1 MVRRK
6 PPVGIVI
13 LSCIIIWHLNGCDV
27 ECDQTA
33 LRESYPTK
41 LQKEDETLVRNKIPD
56 YRSNYYK
63 KQPDDRSNSA
73 GDKRIPNQL
82 REYGY
87 ISSLG
92 QRRQVRV
99 PKLDENEGNQISHK
113 SNKKP
118 EQRYSEK
125 RMLIYYGRIG
135 SLGCRSKLLP
145 NVGTSTCET
154 GNSQNRRN
162 TEKNNERKFL
172 GSQRIISRRNS
183 KHTAINDSE
192 FSNSNQLYRKN
203 MENKSNSIRSVQET
217 RASGN
222 RRAVNT
228 VVENRRTQQQYNFE
242 SGNLENRRQLS
253 EDLFLGGRRIMDRR
267 NFNSEHWK
275 ETEMNDSQTQ
285 ILYQDT
291 SNENHDFQ
299 TETFKN
305 LRRTKTS
312 DSGRQTLNSI
322 RSNDRRVSQTIT
334 SEDQRNNKLS
344 ISERHTEEHHRTLDR
359 RGSETTNIRNMKT
372 NKMHDSEG
380 ETSEITRSSN
390 RRISH
395 SRTMEYRRT
404 NERRI
409 MQRQTAERYRTLER
423 RETKTR
429 TLRNMRANN
438 IHGSE
443 RQTLEFSRLN
453 ERRVFEIRSLADE
466 RKRDLNVP
474 EREIKGHHR
483 TFLRCEFQTR
493 SSENLRT
500 NKIYDSV
507 GQITELSPSNDR
519 RASRSRTM
527 ENRRSSERLIVD
539 RQAGEYL
546 KTLEE
551 RDYQKDNLEALKR
564 NKIRVTERHNFDASR
579 LNERRVLQIRT
590 SKIQRRNVLGVSE
603 RETGERRQPLERFE
617 PETGTLGSIRR
628 NKRNGS
634 EKQVLGYSRTN
645 ERRVSQV
652 SGGENRRIK
661 KMHDSLQH
669 ASELQTRIKIR
680 NTQTR
685 SLEIHRINEGHNS
698 ILKTFKYVISNI
710 RRNLHRRFLLN
721 KQKVILRDNSK
732 TRDLK
737 NVKNTNSETSKNRR
751 SDRSNSQYRTLQ
763 PFTRTSGRYSETIS
777 LNEGGYY
784 KLLRYERL
792 NAQRIE
798 YEIMVL
804 EQHQLS
810 QRRYLKQQRRELKR
824 SSQNKPEVRQRSLKY
839 YKIRSLKITRKADR
853 GMYETKTL
861 KKI

>member
-27 ECDQTA
+27 KCDQTA

-41 LQKEDETLVRNKIPD
+41 LQKEDETLVRYKIPD

-63 KQPDDRSNSA
+63 KQLDDRSNSA

-99 PKLDENEGNQISHK
+99 PKLDENEGNQISHE

-135 SLGCRSKLLP
+135 RLGCRSKLLP

-162 TEKNNERKFL
+162 TEKNNERKIL
-172 GSQRIISRRNS
+172 ESQRIISRRNS

-203 MENKSNSIRSVQET
+203 MENKSNYIRSVQET
-217 RASGN
+217 RALGN

-228 VVENRRTQQQYNFE
+228 VVENRRTQQQYNAE
-242 SGNLENRRQLS
+242 SGNLENRRKLS
-253 EDLFLGGRRIMDRR
+253 EDLFLRDRKIMDRR
-267 NFNSEHWK
+267 NFNSGQWK
-275 ETEMNDSQTQ
+275 ETEINDFQTQ
-285 ILYQDT
+285 TLYQDT

-322 RSNDRRVSQTIT
+322 RSNDRRVSQSRRLNSRRTNKKRVLETQTGEHHRTFERREHETTTVENIRRKTMDESEMNKLEFIRSNKRRVSQTIT

-359 RGSETTNIRNMKT
+359 RGSEATNIRNMKT

-409 MQRQTAERYRTLER
+409 MQRQTAERCWTFER
-423 RETKTR
+423 RETETR

-443 RQTLEFSRLN
+443 RLTLEFSRLN
-453 ERRVFEIRSLADE
+453 ERRVFQIRSSADE

-500 NKIYDSV
+500 NRIYDSV

-579 LNERRVLQIRT
+579 LNDRRVLQIRT

-603 RETGERRQPLERFE
+603 RETG
-617 PETGTLGSIRR
+617 GTS
-628 NKRNGS
+628 
-634 EKQVLGYSRTN
+634 T
-645 ERRVSQV
+645 
-652 SGGENRRIK
+652 
-661 KMHDSLQH
+661 
-669 ASELQTRIKIR
+669 T
-680 NTQTR
+680 T
-685 SLEIHRINEGHNS
+685 
-698 ILKTFKYVISNI
+698 
-710 RRNLHRRFLLN
+710 
-721 KQKVILRDNSK
+721 
-732 TRDLK
+732 
-737 NVKNTNSETSKNRR
+737 
-751 SDRSNSQYRTLQ
+751 
-763 PFTRTSGRYSETIS
+763 
-777 LNEGGYY
+777 
-784 KLLRYERL
+784 
-792 NAQRIE
+792 
-798 YEIMVL
+798 
-804 EQHQLS
+804 
-810 QRRYLKQQRRELKR
+810 
-824 SSQNKPEVRQRSLKY
+824 
-839 YKIRSLKITRKADR
+839 
-853 GMYETKTL
+853 
-861 KKI
+861 